1 MSEPIKE
8 NKENKSTWNRVLYML
23 LFVFAFSAAEFVL
36 GIVVLIQLIITL
48 VTWSSNDRLKVFGK
62 QVALYIYDVMVFLTF
77 NTEEMP
83 FPFTTWPDDNRK

>member
-8 NKENKSTWNRVLYML
+8 NTEDKSIWKRVLYML
-23 LFVFAFSAAEFVL
+23 LFVFAYSAAEVVL

-48 VTWSSNDRLKVFGK
+48 VKGSTNDRLKVFGK
-62 QVALYIYDVMVFLTF
+62 QVALYIYDVMLFLTF

-83 FPFTTWPDDNRK
+83 FPFTPWPDENKK

>member
-8 NKENKSTWNRVLYML
+8 NTEDKSIWKRILYML
-23 LFVFAFSAAEFVL
+23 LFVFAYSAAEVVM

-48 VTWSSNDRLKVFGK
+48 VKGSTNDRLKVFGK
-62 QVALYIYDVMVFLTF
+62 QVALYIYDVMLFLTF

-83 FPFTTWPDDNRK
+83 FPFTAWPDENRK